1 MKRRIVSII
10 LMLTLVVST
19 TATGFCASEVTPN
32 ASSNDRFRYEYDTTP
47 MTLAS
52 KTNITKQQATNQAIA
67 KSVAWTI
74 IGSISWIGTVAA
86 LANSIGDAIYGMNQA
101 GTMYAYSSV
110 RTKYKINVITGNRTV
125 AAQWRIATFKLYNS
139 SGGLE
144 DTKTHTIKI
153 K

>member
-1 MKRRIVSII
+1 MKRRIASIM

-19 TATGFCASEVTPN
+19 TSAGFCASEITPN

-47 MTLAS
+47 MTLVS
-52 KTNITKQQATNQAIA
+52 KTNITKQQATNQAVA
-67 KSVAWTI
+67 KAVAWSI
-74 IGSISWIGTVAA
+74 IGSVNWIGTVAA

-101 GTMYAYSSV
+101 GTMHAYSSV
-110 RTKYKINVITGNRTV
+110 RTKYKVNVITGNRTV
-125 AAQWRIATFKLYNS
+125 AAQWRIATFKLYKS

-144 DTKTHTIKI
+144 DVRTHTIKT